1 VTPTAESAAATAV
14 ITKSYGCYGMASPW
28 GVSTMTQYRAA
39 GVINGVD
46 SKEVLGYVRAWKWLA
61 DESADRSKV
70 WGLERK
76 DNVSILFYEMID
88 KVKDPNNNAQWK
100 AESYNWYTTT
110 ISGIQQATSLAVGS
124 IALGLLVLTF

>member
-1 VTPTAESAAATAV
+1 
-14 ITKSYGCYGMASPW
+14 
-28 GVSTMTQYRAA
+28 MTQYRAA

-76 DNVSILFYEMID
+76 DNVSILLYEMID

-124 IALGLLVLTF
+124 IALGLLVLAF